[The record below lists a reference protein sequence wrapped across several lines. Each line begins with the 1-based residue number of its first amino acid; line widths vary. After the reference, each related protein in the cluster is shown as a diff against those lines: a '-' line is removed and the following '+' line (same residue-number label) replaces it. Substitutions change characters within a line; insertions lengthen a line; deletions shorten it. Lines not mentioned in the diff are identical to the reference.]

1 MEITFRYTDDE
12 HLEDKQLNRTV
23 PLSFWKLYGFIL
35 LCLLPSFG
43 LVLCIQSL
51 IATLVAGGLLLLVT
65 VIVTNSAI
73 NAKPLTE
80 QFDRHLTIDETG
92 IEERRAHS
100 RRQTSWDY
108 FDSFEMS
115 DSFYLLGRLSQYMAI
130 PKRSLDPQQT
140 SELLRLCEQIK
151 NTEASAATSK
161 ATVPLFSQLFKS
173 ANQAQQYQ
181 FVHRADDLIRGTR
194 RSLSPVDVSEPD
206 DATDQNDT
214 PKLQSGIVW
223 LMTLLGLLFFMA
235 IALSSPTKMERWTV
249 AQCAILTVALVL
261 PFLIYC
267 LGNRWL
273 HSRRSRTWTKMLDD
287 AEISTQ
293 IQPDGWAI
301 GQPLS
306 CQFFD
311 WRDIIAFHQNNE
323 YFGFH
328 TLDHLLLLV
337 PKKIFSDADEADDF
351 IYQAIALRH
360 EHIQKF
366 PTNVTV
372 VETGNPFQ
380 PPRM

>member
-1 MEITFRYTDDE
+1 MLRSFNQNYQF
-12 HLEDKQLNRTV
+12 LEYKKVNLAV
-23 PLSFWKLYGFIL
+23 PLSHWKLYGFIL

-43 LVLCIQSL
+43 LVLYIQSL
-51 IATLVAGGLLLLVT
+51 IATLVAGGILLLLT
-65 VIVTNSAI
+65 VLAINSAI
-73 NAKPLTE
+73 NAKPQTD

-92 IEERRAHS
+92 IEERRSYS
-100 RRQTSWDY
+100 RKQTSWDY
-108 FDSFEMS
+108 FDSFETS
-115 DSFYLLGRLSQYMAI
+115 DSFYLLGRLRQYIAI
-130 PKRSLDPQQT
+130 PKRSFDPQQT

-194 RSLSPVDVSEPD
+194 QPLSPVDVSEPD
-206 DATDQNDT
+206 DTPDQNDT

-223 LMTLLGLLFFMA
+223 LMTLLGLLFF
-235 IALSSPTKMERWTV
+235 ISITLSSPPKVERWTV
-249 AQCAILTVALVL
+249 AQFAILIVAFVL
-261 PFLIYC
+261 PFLIYR
-267 LGNRWL
+267 LARRWL
-273 HSRRSRTWTKMLDD
+273 NSRRNRTWTKTVDD
-287 AEISTQ
+287 AELSTQ

-311 WRDIIAFHQNNE
+311 WRDIKAFHQNNE

-328 TLDHLLLLV
+328 TLDDLLLLV

-351 IYQAIALRH
+351 IYHAIALHH

-380 PPRM
+380 PPRI